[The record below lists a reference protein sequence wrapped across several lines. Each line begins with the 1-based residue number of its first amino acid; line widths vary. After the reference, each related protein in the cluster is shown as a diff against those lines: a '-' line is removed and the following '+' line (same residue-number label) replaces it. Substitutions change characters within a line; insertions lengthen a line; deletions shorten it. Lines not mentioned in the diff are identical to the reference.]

1 MKDLRQLQEDFKAY
15 LIDKRQSAIEADIVS
30 DEKADVAERMG
41 FYHDAYRLRLIE
53 VLSLDYPVVAKYL
66 GEEAFG
72 GMAMAYL
79 RKHPSK
85 YKSIRW
91 FGTHLPEFLSTNDKD
106 KEQGEQLL
114 ELVRFEKAQ
123 NDVFDGPQSNVVT
136 IDELA
141 AISPVDWEN
150 ILINFIPASQTLSLN
165 TNAVSVWLELY
176 HRQDDTIEPQSADW
190 ESQEYPVSW
199 LVWRGGL
206 DPKWRALEVDEAWA
220 IESFHRGHT
229 FGQVC
234 AGLTE
239 WIDEEHVPMRAVS
252 ILKTLIIDE
261 VISTIHVSE
270 K

>member
-15 LIDKRQSAIEADIVS
+15 LIDKRHSAIEGDIVS

-79 RKHPSK
+79 RKNPSK

-91 FGTHLPEFLSTNDKD
+91 FGIHLPEFLKANDRD
-106 KEQGEQLL
+106 QQQGERLL
-114 ELVRFEKAQ
+114 ELALFEKAQ
-123 NDVFDGPQSNVVT
+123 NDVFDARQSHAVG
-136 IDELA
+136 IEELA
-141 AISPVDWEN
+141 AINPVEWEN
-150 ILINFIPASQTLSLN
+150 IQITLIPACHTLSLHN
-165 TNAVSVWLELY
+165 NIATVWLELFK
-176 HRQDDTIEPQSADW
+176 RQDDTIEPQPADW
-190 ESQEYPVSW
+190 ERQEYPVSW
-199 LVWRGGL
+199 LIWRADL
-206 DPKWRALEVDEAWA
+206 NPKWRALDVDEAWA
-220 IESFHRGHT
+220 IQSFQHGHS
-229 FGQVC
+229 FGEVC

-261 VISTIHVSE
+261 VISTIHLRE